1 MNSFHSLAPSLLIS
15 MPQLNDPHFDHSV
28 VLLCEHGKDGAFG
41 LILNKPTDQLASEVV
56 RMTPPISGTSDLGL
70 WIGGPVAP
78 ERGWILVG
86 DSPGDAESVQ
96 VSPGVFLSAVPSV
109 LRRCLEASPSPRTR
123 LLTGCAG
130 WTTGQLDAEVASSS
144 WLISDVDAELVFDV
158 PSSTLWEEAIR
169 RIGADPLSL
178 QVGGGSVH

>member
-1 MNSFHSLAPSLLIS
+1 
-15 MPQLNDPHFDHSV
+15 MPQLADPNFDHSV
-28 VLLCEHGKDGAFG
+28 ILLCEHGKDGAFG
-41 LILNKPTDQLASEVV
+41 LILNKPADQLASEVV
-56 RMTPPISGTSDLGL
+56 RMTPSISGPSDLGL

-96 VSPGVFLSAVPSV
+96 VSTGVFLSTAPSL
-109 LRRCLEASPSPRTR
+109 LRRCLEAAPPPRTR
-123 LLTGCAG
+123 FLTGCAG
-130 WTTGQLDAEVASSS
+130 WSTGQLDAEVAASA

-169 RIGADPLSL
+169 RIGVDPFSL
-178 QVGGGSVH
+178 QAGGSSVH